1 MTTNNIN
8 AAVSGLET
16 VSGEKIGRDPRRMTT
31 AELNQLGHSSNSVLA
46 AVRANCVECCGGQT
60 SEVRKCTATH
70 CALWAFRMGT
80 NPFSRRV
87 LTEEQRDAMRVR
99 AQAARAKRSRV
110 AA

>member
-8 AAVSGLET
+8 FAVSGLEI

-70 CALWAFRMGT
+70 CALWAFRMGS
-80 NPFSRRV
+80 NPFARRQPS
-87 LTEEQRDAMRVR
+87 EEQREAMRAR
-99 AQAARAKRSRV
+99 AEAARAKRSAV

>member
-8 AAVSGLET
+8 AEVSGLEI
-16 VSGEKIGRDPRRMTT
+16 VSGECIGRDPRRMTT
-31 AELNQLGHSSNSVLA
+31 AELNHLGHSSNSVLA

-80 NPFSRRV
+80 NPFARREV
-87 LTEEQRDAMRVR
+87 SEEQRVAMRAR
-99 AQAARAKRSRV
+99 AEAARAKRV
-110 AA
+110 TIPT